1 MNAKRIVLLLTMAF
15 LVGASAI
22 AALPQSQVNPLGLVI
37 TPDPLPLQ
45 ASVWTD
51 KAVYSVGETAT
62 ISFAVNQ
69 PAYVYIYDIQPD
81 GVVRQI
87 YPNAYSQN
95 NYVAAGSHSLPD
107 GPYNFTV
114 APPTGVE
121 QLQLV
126 ASLSPLAL
134 ASNGYGEPFPLVAPN
149 AIDAGNSIRIQIMGM
164 VPQPMYVTAWTS
176 FTINP
181 QVGYGYM
188 PPSYVPPS
196 YVPPTPMPPTY
207 PPYVLWS
214 VPDGT
219 WFWWGGQWVFGSPA
233 GGMYW
238 TYGWDGTWRIHIR
251 LHFGSGD

>member
-1 MNAKRIVLLLTMAF
+1 MNPKRIVLLLAAAF
-15 LVGASAI
+15 LVGASALV
-22 AALPQSQVNPLGLVI
+22 ALPQSQVNPLGLVI

-51 KAVYSVGETAT
+51 KAMYSVGETAT

-87 YPNAYSQN
+87 FPNAYSQS

-126 ASLSPLAL
+126 ASLSP
-134 ASNGYGEPFPLVAPN
+134 PN
-149 AIDAGNSIRIQIMGM
+149 AIDAGNAIRIQIMGM

-196 YVPPTPMPPTY
+196 YSPPIVTPPTPVPPSY

-219 WFWWGGQWVFGSPA
+219 WFWWDGQWVFGSPT

-238 TYGWDGTWRIHIR
+238 TYGWDGSWRIHIR
-251 LHFGSGD
+251 IHFGSGD